1 MGKFTGVLLA
11 SDYDNTLLDTESAR
25 RSGGEAPRTG
35 CPIPPISQRNVEAL
49 HYFMNNG
56 GRFAVAT
63 GRALAAL
70 ERFVD
75 EIPMNAPAIIC
86 NGAALYDF
94 SAREYLDYI
103 LLNRDLCR
111 RCQELLLASPTT
123 AAEAYPLLESVIH
136 AVRPNAYTR
145 QHEHLTHTTV
155 REDASLLEVPQPLT
169 KVIFEDEHAALEAL
183 RDRLLAQPWI
193 QECEM
198 AFSAANLL
206 ELTGRGASKGGM
218 VRRLA
223 ARLEIPMDHVY
234 CVGDEANDITMLRA
248 AAQGFAPA
256 NCVDAVRACGATLVA
271 DCRHDALAEVVDI
284 LDQRYR

>member
-25 RSGGEAPRTG
+25 RGGGEAPRV
-35 CPIPPISQRNVEAL
+35 SERNQAAL
-49 HYFMNNG
+49 RYFMEQG

-70 ERFVD
+70 EHFVD
-75 EIPMNAPAIIC
+75 ETPMNAPAIIC

-123 AAEAYPLLESVIH
+123 AAEAYPLLESVIP

>member
-11 SDYDNTLLDTESAR
+11 SDYDNPLLDTESAR
-25 RSGGEAPRTG
+25 RSGGEAPRV
-35 CPIPPISQRNVEAL
+35 SERNQAAL
-49 HYFMNNG
+49 RYFMEQG

-70 ERFVD
+70 EHFVD

>member
-25 RSGGEAPRTG
+25 RGGGEAPRV
-35 CPIPPISQRNVEAL
+35 SERNQAAL
-49 HYFMNNG
+49 RYFMEQG

-248 AAQGFAPA
+248 PPRDLHQPTAWMPS
-256 NCVDAVRACGATLVA
+256 VRAAPHWWRTAGMTPW
-271 DCRHDALAEVVDI
+271 
-284 LDQRYR
+284 QRLWTF

>member
-25 RSGGEAPRTG
+25 RSGGEAPRV
-35 CPIPPISQRNVEAL
+35 SERNQAAL
-49 HYFMNNG
+49 RYFMEQG

-183 RDRLLAQPWI
+183 RDRLLAQPWDTGVRDGLLRS
-193 QECEM
+193 Q
-198 AFSAANLL
+198 SA
-206 ELTGRGASKGGM
+206 GA
-218 VRRLA
+218 
-223 ARLEIPMDHVY
+223 DW
-234 CVGDEANDITMLRA
+234 
-248 AAQGFAPA
+248 QGS
-256 NCVDAVRACGATLVA
+256 
-271 DCRHDALAEVVDI
+271 
-284 LDQRYR
+284 Q

>member
-25 RSGGEAPRTG
+25 RGGGEAPRV
-35 CPIPPISQRNVEAL
+35 SERNQAAL
-49 HYFMNNG
+49 RYFMEQG

-70 ERFVD
+70 EHFVD

-169 KVIFEDEHAALEAL
+169 KVIFEDAALEAL

>member
-1 MGKFTGVLLA
+1 MGKFDGVLLA
-11 SDYDNTLLDTESAR
+11 SDFDNTLLNTETAR
-25 RSGGEAPRTG
+25 RTG
-35 CPIPPISQRNVEAL
+35 AEVPEVSRRNWEAL
-49 HYFMNNG
+49 EYFMAGG
-56 GRFAVAT
+56 GRFAIAT
-63 GRALAAL
+63 GRALAA
-70 ERFVD
+70 FIKFADQV
-75 EIPMNAPAIIC
+75 PMNAPGIVC

-94 SAREYLDYI
+94 QKGEYLETI
-103 LLNRDLCR
+103 LLDESTR
-111 RCQELLLASPTT
+111 RRGQETLDRFPTLAV
-123 AAEAYPLLESVIH
+123 EAYHIDNVIH
-136 AVRPNAYTR
+136 AVRPNLYTR

>member
-25 RSGGEAPRTG
+25 RSGGEAPRV
-35 CPIPPISQRNVEAL
+35 SERNQAAL
-49 HYFMNNG
+49 RYFMEQG

-70 ERFVD
+70 EHFVD

-234 CVGDEANDITMLRA
+234 CAGAVANTVLQA
-248 AAQGFAPA
+248 AV
-256 NCVDAVRACGATLVA
+256 NK
-271 DCRHDALAEVVDI
+271 
-284 LDQRYR
+284 

>member
-25 RSGGEAPRTG
+25 RSGGEAPRV
-35 CPIPPISQRNVEAL
+35 SERNQAAL
-49 HYFMNNG
+49 RYFMEQG

-70 ERFVD
+70 EHFVD

-145 QHEHLTHTTV
+145 QHEHLTHTPV

>member
-25 RSGGEAPRTG
+25 RSGGEAPRV
-35 CPIPPISQRNVEAL
+35 SERNQAAL
-49 HYFMNNG
+49 RYFMEQG

-70 ERFVD
+70 EHFVD

-155 REDASLLEVPQPLT
+155 REDASLLEVPQLLT

>member
-25 RSGGEAPRTG
+25 RSGGEVPRV
-35 CPIPPISQRNVEAL
+35 SERNQAAL
-49 HYFMNNG
+49 RYFMEQG

-70 ERFVD
+70 EHFVD

>member
-25 RSGGEAPRTG
+25 RSGGEAPRV
-35 CPIPPISQRNVEAL
+35 SERNQAAL
-49 HYFMNNG
+49 RYFMEQG

-70 ERFVD
+70 EHFVD

-103 LLNRDLCR
+103 LLNR
-111 RCQELLLASPTT
+111 
-123 AAEAYPLLESVIH
+123 EAYPLLESVIH

-223 ARLEIPMDHVY
+223 ARLKIPMDHVY

>member
-25 RSGGEAPRTG
+25 RSGGEAPRV
-35 CPIPPISQRNVEAL
+35 SERNQVAL
-49 HYFMNNG
+49 RYFMEQG

-193 QECEM
+193 QGCEM

>member
-11 SDYDNTLLDTESAR
+11 SDYDNTRLDTESAR
-25 RSGGEAPRTG
+25 RSGGEAPRV
-35 CPIPPISQRNVEAL
+35 SERNQAAL
-49 HYFMNNG
+49 RYFMEQG

>member
-25 RSGGEAPRTG
+25 RSGGEAPRN
-35 CPIPPISQRNVEAL
+35 QAAL
-49 HYFMNNG
+49 RYFMEQG

>member
-11 SDYDNTLLDTESAR
+11 SDYDNTLLDTESSR
-25 RSGGEAPRTG
+25 RSGGEAPRV
-35 CPIPPISQRNVEAL
+35 SERNQAAL
-49 HYFMNNG
+49 RYFMEQG

>member
-25 RSGGEAPRTG
+25 RSGGEAPRV
-35 CPIPPISQRNVEAL
+35 SERNQAAL
-49 HYFMNNG
+49 RYFMEQG

-248 AAQGFAPA
+248 ATQGFAPA

>member
-25 RSGGEAPRTG
+25 RSGGEAPRV
-35 CPIPPISQRNVEAL
+35 SEWNQVAL
-49 HYFMNNG
+49 RYFMEQG

-70 ERFVD
+70 EHFVD

-198 AFSAANLL
+198 AFSASNLL

>member
-25 RSGGEAPRTG
+25 RSGGEAPRV
-35 CPIPPISQRNVEAL
+35 SERNQAAL
-49 HYFMNNG
+49 RYFMEQG

-155 REDASLLEVPQPLT
+155 WEDASLLEVPQPLT

>member
-25 RSGGEAPRTG
+25 RSGGEAPRV
-35 CPIPPISQRNVEAL
+35 SERNQAAL
-49 HYFMNNG
+49 RYFMEQG

-193 QECEM
+193 PECEM

>member
-25 RSGGEAPRTG
+25 RGGGEAPRV
-35 CPIPPISQRNVEAL
+35 SERNQAAL
-49 HYFMNNG
+49 RYFMEQG

-70 ERFVD
+70 EHFVD

-94 SAREYLDYI
+94 SARESLDYI

>member
-1 MGKFTGVLLA
+1 MGKFTGVLRA

-25 RSGGEAPRTG
+25 RSGGEAPRV
-35 CPIPPISQRNVEAL
+35 SERNQAAL
-49 HYFMNNG
+49 RYFMEQG

-198 AFSAANLL
+198 SFSAANLL
-206 ELTGRGASKGGM
+206 ELTGWGASKGGM

>member
-25 RSGGEAPRTG
+25 RSGGEAP
-35 CPIPPISQRNVEAL
+35 PVSERNQAAL
-49 HYFMNNG
+49 RYFMEQG

-70 ERFVD
+70 EHFVD